1 MKDAAEFP
9 DIIITILTPLTVV
22 LDSHAARPKPQN
34 PHSSLSLPSKEL
46 WLQKSSA
53 LGDLALPEIL
63 LLPGVPQ
70 GARI

>member
-1 MKDAAEFP
+1 MQQFP
-9 DIIITILTPLTVV
+9 DIIIILTPFTVA
-22 LDSHAARPKPQN
+22 LDSHTARPKPQN
-34 PHSSLSLPSKEL
+34 PHSSLGLLSKEL